1 MPVVFKDST
10 FQQCKN
16 PISGRGENMLI
27 CGEPVRPGRSYCDDC
42 YSRLYIPLATGKRAL
57 KAVVEA
63 SSRNQRMTVPLSTDA
78 DL

>member
-27 CGEPVRPGRSYCDDC
+27 CGEPVRAGRSYCDDC
-42 YSRLYIPLATGKRAL
+42 YSRLYIPVAVGKRAL
-57 KAVVEA
+57 KAVVAA
-63 SSRNQRMTVPLSTDA
+63 STRNQRMTVPSYVEA